1 MAWTP
6 VQHFVQTAQLTFT
19 PAATTQV
26 TLASAV
32 AVGDMLLLLTTVGT
46 AAGVDDSAYIA
57 TITDQLGNT
66 YTRQQRIWDSVDN
79 QAIGCWSCRVTVA
92 GTPVITYDPDTT
104 DRPWI
109 ALMGDHFTG
118 SDAASTVRDSKVA
131 NPAPPGVAVDAI
143 ATASVA
149 AQNGDLQ
156 WVGCV
161 DLSLLTAATIGTGFT
176 SLGASVSG
184 LRTEY
189 KVAAGAGIGS
199 FTDATNGATDHYG
212 VGSIAVTPA
221 TPAGGLT
228 RALLGVG
235 Q

>member
-19 PAATTQV
+19 PVASTQV
-26 TLASAV
+26 TLGSAV
-32 AVGDMLLLLTTVGT
+32 AVGDTILLMTTVGT
-46 AAGVDDSAYIA
+46 AAGVDDAAYVA
-57 TITDQLGNT
+57 SVTDQLGNT
-66 YTRQQRIWDSVDN
+66 YTRRQRIWDSTDN
-79 QAIGCWSCRVTVA
+79 QATAYWSCLVTVA
-92 GTPVITYDPDTT
+92 GTPTITYDPDTT

-109 ALMGDHFTG
+109 AILGDHFTG
-118 SDAASTVRDSKVA
+118 SDAASTIRDSQVA
-131 NPAPPGVAVDAI
+131 NPAPPGTGADAI

-156 WVGCV
+156 WVGCM
-161 DLSLLTAATIGTGFT
+161 DLSLNTAATIGTGFT
-176 SLGASVSG
+176 SLGASSSG

-189 KVAAGAGIGS
+189 KVAGGAGIGS
-199 FTDATNGATDHYG
+199 FTDATNGAVDHYE

-221 TPAGGLT
+221 AGGAPQRT
-228 RALLGVG
+228 LLGVG